1 MQFPRDPGA
10 LLQHGPPGPL
20 QLGALG
26 LGGQRPLGAPPGTEA
41 VHGDR
46 PHREQ
51 DGRTDRAIQVRQ
63 VPHQPQPP
71 GDEAQ
76 RPHPPQHR
84 PPVADPGHAEQHQQ
98 HQHLRRA
105 PWPAA
110 PPLRGYQRGEQQ
122 REPPDPPAQQR
133 IPGRQQQRRHHR
145 HDQQHLPG
153 AERRVVEV
161 VTGAGAARR
170 RRRGSDGGLR
180 MDAGQVEPRTAPA
193 SSGSAPDRPGAATA
207 GATTPGARPGRPAPG
222 SARATPGAPP
232 GRRCSPPVRGQA
244 SVSRCQRRPLA
255 ATAHHTCMVIPRYEL
270 ARPPGPDYL
279 RGMTAN
285 PAPWC
290 DDRHR
295 PSGQP

>member
-10 LLQHGPPGPL
+10 LLQYGPPRPL

-26 LGGQRPLGAPPGTEA
+26 LGGQRPLGTPPGTEA

-46 PHREQ
+46 PRREQ
-51 DGRTDRAIQVRQ
+51 DGRADRAIQVRQ

-105 PWPAA
+105 PWPAS

-145 HDQQHLPG
+145 HDQQQLPG

-161 VTGAGAARR
+161 VTGAGPARR
-170 RRRGSDGGLR
+170 GRRGSDGGPR
-180 MDAGQVEPRTAPA
+180 MDAGQVEHEQHQRRQAQRQI
-193 SSGSAPDRPGAATA
+193 G
-207 GATTPGARPGRPAPG
+207 PAPP
-222 SARATPGAPP
+222 RRVPP
-232 GRRCSPPVRGQA
+232 GRGRVRAGQHLDQPAPRLAPRPAHDQAGAARRRC
-244 SVSRCQRRPLA
+244 
-255 ATAHHTCMVIPRYEL
+255 L
-270 ARPPGPDYL
+270 ARHPFHDVSVGRQRPPLITPAWSYPGMSSPG
-279 RGMTAN
+279 RGAGL
-285 PAPWC
+285 PAWY
-290 DDRHR
+290 DRQ
-295 PSGQP
+295 SGSLVR